1 MKPADYRLYS
11 SLKLINTDQKRA
23 CIDLSALAHNYA
35 VLRAKFDGEQPPRI
49 IAVVK
54 ADAYGHGA
62 PECVHRLLEAG
73 CDFFAVSCMEEALA
87 VRKVTVETGHPADV
101 LILGYTAPTLAK
113 HLFENDF
120 IQALLSPAYAMELA
134 EEAARA
140 SVTLRVHVA
149 VDTGMNRI
157 GFSAHSEEEIARAAK
172 DISAI
177 FGNTSL
183 KTEGMFTHFA
193 TADEDTSAA
202 RARMQVQAERYVSL
216 KNALEDRGVVIPF
229 HHVCNSAASVTSPHL
244 HFDGV
249 RVGILL
255 WGGNYAISKELPL
268 RPVMRLEA
276 DISHIHT
283 VLPGESVSY
292 GGIFTADHPMK
303 VAVLPIGYADGWT
316 RSYGNSFGKA
326 TVTLET
332 RIGRVKVPIIGRIC
346 MDQCMIDVTDTD
358 AAVGDTA
365 ILFGFD
371 RRDLA
376 ALATLAGTIDY
387 ECLCLISSRV
397 KRTYLE

>member
-11 SLKLINTDQKRA
+11 SLKLIDTDQKRA

-35 VLRAKFDGEQPPRI
+35 VLRECFAAERPPRL

-62 PECVHRLLEAG
+62 PECVRRLLEAG
-73 CDFFAVSCMEEALA
+73 CDFFAVSCIEEAMV
-87 VRKVTVETGHPADV
+87 VRKVTIETGHHADI
-101 LILGYTAPTLAK
+101 LILGYTAPKLVA
-113 HLFENDF
+113 HLSKNDF
-120 IQALLSPAYAMELA
+120 IQALPSPAYADALA
-134 EEAARA
+134 AEAERA
-140 SVTLRVHVA
+140 ALTVRVHVA
-149 VDTGMNRI
+149 IDTGMNRI
-157 GFSAHSEEEIARAAK
+157 GYLAHSEEEIARATE

-177 FGNTSL
+177 FRNTSL

-193 TADEDTSAA
+193 TADENTPAA
-202 RARMQVQAERYVSL
+202 RARMQVQAERYR
-216 KNALEDRGVVIPF
+216 ALRETLEQNGITIPF
-229 HHVCNSAASVTSPHL
+229 HHVCNSAASVSAPQL

-249 RVGILL
+249 RVGELL
-255 WGGNYAISKELPL
+255 WGGGYSISPSLPL

-276 DISHIHT
+276 DVSHIHT
-283 VLPGESVSY
+283 VLPGESISY
-292 GGIFTADHPMK
+292 GGIFTAERPMK

-316 RSYGNSFGKA
+316 RSYGKA
-326 TVTLET
+326 TVTLKT
-332 RIGRVKVPIIGRIC
+332 RTGSVKAPIIGRIC

-365 ILFGFD
+365 TLFGLE
-371 RRDLA
+371 RRDLDT
-376 ALATLAGTIDY
+376 LATLAGTIDY